1 MENEDTFPK
10 KHFSSIREVAEWF
23 GENQST
29 LRFWEKEFGF
39 PKPHT
44 NKKGTR
50 SYTKEDIKDIGLI
63 HYLLRG
69 QKLTIQGAKEKLKSH
84 KKDEVK
90 RNAEIVQKLKD
101 IKNVLVGL
109 KKELRKN

>member
-1 MENEDTFPK
+1 MENEDK
-10 KHFSSIREVAEWF
+10 SYYKSISKVAEMF
-23 GENQST
+23 HESQST

-50 SYTKEDIKDIGLI
+50 SYTEKDIEDIKTI

-69 QKLTIQGAKEKLKSH
+69 QKLTIKGAKEKLKSL
-84 KKDEVK
+84 KKDDAERNGKIVYSLTKVK
-90 RNAEIVQKLKD
+90 EELLKIRAKLGK
-101 IKNVLVGL
+101 
-109 KKELRKN
+109 